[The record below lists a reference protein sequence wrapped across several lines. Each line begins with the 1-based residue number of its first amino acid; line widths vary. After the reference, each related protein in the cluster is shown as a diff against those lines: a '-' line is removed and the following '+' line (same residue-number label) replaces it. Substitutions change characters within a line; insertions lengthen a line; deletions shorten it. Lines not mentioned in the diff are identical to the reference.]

1 MRFYLSIFIL
11 LFLQSCM
18 KPIGT
23 VEEPIDLIPR
33 DTMVMVLNDLILIE
47 SHVQNKY
54 LHVSKFYKN
63 MTLSGDKILSKY
75 HLTRKRLEASMDY
88 YGIHQGDMQSI
99 YTEILDSLNGKAS
112 IINNDRS
119 IKDSSSILQNRE
131 NNMITT
137 LER

>member
-1 MRFYLSIFIL
+1 
-11 LFLQSCM
+11 
-18 KPIGT
+18 
-23 VEEPIDLIPR
+23 
-33 DTMVMVLNDLILIE
+33 
-47 SHVQNKY
+47 
-54 LHVSKFYKN
+54 
-63 MTLSGDKILSKY
+63 
-75 HLTRKRLEASMDY
+75 MDY